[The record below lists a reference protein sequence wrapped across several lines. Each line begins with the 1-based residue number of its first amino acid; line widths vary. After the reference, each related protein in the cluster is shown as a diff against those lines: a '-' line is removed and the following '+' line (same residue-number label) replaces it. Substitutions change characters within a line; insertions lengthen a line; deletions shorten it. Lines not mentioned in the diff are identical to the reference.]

1 MTEEEPGNRLAD
13 LWAWADEDDGAY
25 DPEPIGPAAV
35 TAVMVV
41 RDAEDWLPGQLRS
54 LRALTVRPGRLIAVD
69 NGSADDSGALLA
81 EAVTQGILD
90 AVIPGDAQWSFGRAV
105 TEALSTEALGNEAQ
119 SDEAQS
125 DEVPGDEALSNEV
138 PEWLWLLHDDSA
150 PRPHTLERLLKAA
163 PLADVLY
170 PKLLQPPRRNYPDT
184 LSEVGQSITMGGHR
198 VLTVEEGDIDQHQV
212 DPSAVLGG
220 STAGML
226 VRGTTWAEL
235 GGLAPEVARHRDGLD
250 FGWRANAAGLRV
262 VTTPEAALVHRAA
275 GRTGERASRAHP
287 HEDDR
292 LAALTVVSAR
302 GARGAGL
309 WLGSWARAFGFLL
322 AKSPGHAA
330 AELRALRR
338 WRASGAETAALAV
351 RLPEGD
357 AEEIADLLP
366 NRFWPL
372 RHASDRLGNA
382 ISERY
387 RTLTSQDA
395 DTSIDELTSDDYVP
409 VSPRR
414 GIVHPLA
421 LLVVGLLIAGVVA
434 GWSLVG
440 RGTVAGGGLL
450 PAPASFAEAW
460 QSFLQP
466 IAAGGNAPWLGFA
479 SLGALVGVGQTNA
492 FVVIMLMIAPLLA
505 GLSAFGL
512 LRGLEVR
519 TSVAGAVSGA
529 WAATVVVLGLV
540 TAGDVSGMVLAV
552 VIPRLLRALHR
563 VVTNE
568 AGGAERLRRP
578 AAAALWLL
586 VAAAA
591 WPAALVL
598 ATAVAAV
605 AALRRRITWGDALV
619 TVVPVWLF
627 LGPWLPTLARYPG
640 RFLTGVDPLAWPD
653 FPPSSYGVLAGRLI
667 PSGLPV
673 WVNVAFFA
681 VLGVVAAVALIRIER
696 PAVRWGVLAAIGA
709 PLLLGVAASRAA
721 LPVMGGEARALLT
734 AWALLVVAAALAA
747 VVVER
752 HPHDEHRPRPR
763 SRFATT
769 AVILLSAAAALV
781 AGTWAVVGFDGAVQ
795 LSRSSLPGYVHDVID
810 SPRDTRA
817 LLILRHSDTRLSWN
831 VVDSG
836 QPQWGT
842 GERNPA
848 GVTEQEYTEIVQ
860 AFSGATVPDDLV
872 AQLTDLGIS
881 HVWMSGF
888 QADQLAAVGN
898 AGGLTRAA
906 ADDRSTVWTVAGLV
920 SRVTVVDGE
929 RREPLVTGTVP
940 EGGAGRVLEF
950 AEPASSTWHAQ
961 IDGEELDR
969 AESAD
974 GRLAFAL
981 GERSGEL
988 TYGPPPAWW
997 AVSWHGA
1004 VLLALLILLA
1014 PTISSGAGARRGQ
1027 ED

>member
-1 MTEEEPGNRLAD
+1 MTEEEPGDRLTD
-13 LWAWADEDDGAY
+13 LWAWADEDDAY
-25 DPEPIGPAAV
+25 EPDPVDPEVV

-41 RDAEDWLPGQLRS
+41 HDAEDWLPEQLS
-54 LRALTVRPGRLIAVD
+54 ALRALTVRPERLVAVD
-69 NGSADDSGALLA
+69 NGSTDDSGRLLA
-81 EAVTQGILD
+81 EALAQGILD
-90 AVIPGDAQWSFGRAV
+90 EVVPGDAQWSFGRAV
-105 TEALSTEALGNEAQ
+105 SEALG
-119 SDEAQS
+119 D
-125 DEVPGDEALSNEV
+125 DIPG
-138 PEWLWLLHDDSA
+138 WIWLLHDDSA
-150 PRPHTLERLLKAA
+150 PRPHALERLLKAA

-226 VRGTTWAEL
+226 VRGTTWTEL
-235 GGLAPEVARHRDGLD
+235 GGLAPEVARHRDGVD

-262 VTTPEAALVHRAA
+262 VTCPEAALIHRTS
-275 GRTGERASRAHP
+275 GRTGERSLRAHP

-302 GARGAGL
+302 GANGVAL
-309 WLGSWARAFGFLL
+309 WFGSWMRSFGFLL

-338 WRASGAETAALAV
+338 WRASGAQTASLAA
-351 RLPEGD
+351 RLPK
-357 AEEIADLLP
+357 AEHDEVADLLP

-372 RHASDRLGNA
+372 RNASDRLGNA

-387 RTLTSQDA
+387 RTLTSQET
-395 DTSIDELTSDDYVP
+395 DTSIDELTSDDYV
-409 VSPRR
+409 VSNPRR
-414 GIVHPLA
+414 RVVHPLM
-421 LLVVGLLIAGVVA
+421 LLVGGLLMAGVVA

-479 SLGALVGVGQTNA
+479 SLGVLLGFGQTNA
-492 FVVIMLMIAPLLA
+492 VVVVLLMLVPLFA
-505 GLSAFGL
+505 GLSAFTM
-512 LRGLEVR
+512 LRTFEVR
-519 TSVAGAVSGA
+519 SSVAGAVSGA
-529 WAATVVVLGLV
+529 WAAAVVALGLV
-540 TAGDVSGMVLAV
+540 TAGDVSGMVLAI
-552 VIPRLLRALHR
+552 VIPRLLRALYR
-563 VVTNE
+563 VVTND

-591 WPAALVL
+591 WPAALLL
-598 ATAVAAV
+598 ATLLAVG
-605 AALRRRITWGDALV
+605 AALRRRITWGDAMV

-640 RFLTGVDPLAWPD
+640 RILTGADPLAWPD
-653 FPPSSYGVLAGRLI
+653 FPPSSYGILAGRLI

-673 WVNVAFFA
+673 WMNVAFFT
-681 VLGVVAAVALIRIER
+681 VLGLVSAVALIRIKR
-696 PAVRWGVLAAIGA
+696 AAVRWAVLAAIGV
-709 PLLLGVAASRAA
+709 PMLLGVAASRMA

-734 AWALLVVAAALAA
+734 AWALLVVAAALAT
-747 VVVER
+747 VVIAER
-752 HPHDEHRPRPR
+752 RSREERRPR
-763 SRFATT
+763 SRFGTLAVTLLALAAT
-769 AVILLSAAAALV
+769 LV

-795 LSRSSLPGYVHDVID
+795 LSRSSLPGYVRDVID
-810 SPRDTRA
+810 SPRDARA
-817 LLILRHSDTRLSWN
+817 LLLLRHSDTQLSWN
-831 VVDSG
+831 VVDSR

-848 GVTEQEYTEIVQ
+848 GAREQEYTSVVQ
-860 AFSGATVPDDLV
+860 AFSGATVPDDLIDR
-872 AQLTDLGIS
+872 LTDLGIS
-881 HVWMSGF
+881 HVWMRGF
-888 QADQLAAVGN
+888 TPDQLAAVGN

-920 SRVTVVDGE
+920 SRATVVDGD
-929 RREPLVTGTVP
+929 RREPVVTAVIP
-940 EGGAGRVLEF
+940 EGGADRVLEF
-950 AEPASSTWHAQ
+950 AESSDSTWHAQ
-961 IDGEELDR
+961 IDGEELSPV
-969 AESAD
+969 ESAD

-981 GERSGEL
+981 GTRSGEL
-988 TYGPPPAWW
+988 SYGPPMAWW
-997 AVSWHGA
+997 APAWHGT
-1004 VLLALLILLA
+1004 VLLALLLLLA
-1014 PTISSGAGARRGQ
+1014 PTISTGVSARRGQ
-1027 ED
+1027 EA